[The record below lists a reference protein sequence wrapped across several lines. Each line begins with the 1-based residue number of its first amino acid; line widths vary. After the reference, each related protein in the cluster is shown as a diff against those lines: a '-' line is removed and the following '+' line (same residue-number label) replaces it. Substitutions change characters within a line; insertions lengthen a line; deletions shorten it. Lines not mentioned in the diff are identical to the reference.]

1 MNWTMHKLTA
11 GKDRTRFELHQTD
24 VTVDG
29 VEYRLSVR
37 RNHTNDMGYNRER
50 PFSLSIERKSDSRT
64 DWSASGFKDAA
75 QAKRVALAYI
85 GIDSKACAHCVGG
98 WRFER
103 DGAGNL
109 RDEPIPCNAC

>member
-29 VEYRLSVR
+29 VEYHLAVR
-37 RNHTNDMGYNRER
+37 RNHTNDMGYKRER
-50 PFSLSIERKSDSRT
+50 PFSLSVAAKGASSSE
-64 DWSASGFKDAA
+64 WHASGFRDAE
-75 QAKRVALAYI
+75 QAKRVALAYL
-85 GIDSKACAHCVGG
+85 GIDAKVCDRCVGG